1 MKPALP
7 HSLTT
12 ILILLLITLAF
23 CIIPVAGT
31 ESNTISTETAGDIPL
46 ESGDDNSRWNT
57 KVLINNVTSDYPGTC
72 WGTRIFAAA
81 TAPGDIFYLAYYD
94 LKWNALILVRVD
106 HEELTAEKVKKRDAR
121 SCGISMDINPV
132 TGTPAV
138 SYRSADSTPT
148 FTYEQN
154 GSWILEKVDN
164 NVTEGYSTSLAF
176 DRAGIPHLA
185 YDDGSSFSNLMY
197 ATRNP
202 DGTWTTEIADR
213 GIGGHLG
220 NAGKNPQLKI
230 TDTGVYIAHGDGFLY
245 ESQRFTW
252 KPAGKNWTS
261 VTVDRGWGETGTSS
275 ITGLTGVSPSFTMGP
290 DGNATIIYEDA
301 MNQTLMMAR
310 GPLANDS
317 FETSVLM
324 DARGKIMDGW
334 YPVLVSK
341 DRSGRGGGHLVFA
354 DSRKSAL
361 SYAEISADPA
371 ILPVKEIV
379 DSHAT
384 TCTITSDSA
393 GKPHIFYLDGMFGR
407 IKHAWLA

>member
-1 MKPALP
+1 MLLRGTPPRLHLTGPASP
-7 HSLTT
+7 
-12 ILILLLITLAF
+12 TLRMTMAARS
-23 CIIPVAGT
+23 P
-31 ESNTISTETAGDIPL
+31 
-46 ESGDDNSRWNT
+46 
-57 KVLINNVTSDYPGTC
+57 TSC
-72 WGTRIFAAA
+72 MQRGTR
-81 TAPGDIFYLAYYD
+81 TGPGPRRLPIA
-94 LKWNALILVRVD
+94 
-106 HEELTAEKVKKRDAR
+106 
-121 SCGISMDINPV
+121 G
-132 TGTPAV
+132 
-138 SYRSADSTPT
+138 SA
-148 FTYEQN
+148 
-154 GSWILEKVDN
+154 
-164 NVTEGYSTSLAF
+164 
-176 DRAGIPHLA
+176 
-185 YDDGSSFSNLMY
+185 
-197 ATRNP
+197 
-202 DGTWTTEIADR
+202 
-213 GIGGHLG
+213 
-220 NAGKNPQLKI
+220 AGKNPQLKI